1 MKKNKSCF
9 GFILPLVLITTLSS
23 CSSVISESFK
33 KDKVDFKNYNKI
45 AVLNIES
52 NIEQLPSQEITE
64 ITSLKFLK
72 KGFNVIQNKH
82 LKIMVDQD
90 SLRITGFSENTKKK
104 LQLQDIN
111 AVVTGVLSGYQKN
124 IPIINNALPL
134 LNNASNLNECK
145 VSLSF
150 IMFDIN
156 SGETLWSARGLK
168 VQQSDNLTP
177 DMVLNEV
184 LKEIDGKLPES
195 FEQKKFLWFF

>member
-1 MKKNKSCF
+1 MKKYT
-9 GFILPLVLITTLSS
+9 FILPLVFTTTLFS

-33 KDKVDFKNYNKI
+33 KDKIDFINYNKI

-52 NIEQLPSQEITE
+52 NMEQLPSKEITE

-90 SLRITGFSENTKKK
+90 TLRVTGFSENTKKK

-111 AVVTGVLSGYQKN
+111 AVATGFLSGYKKN
-124 IPIINNALPL
+124 IPIINNTLPL
-134 LNNASNLNECK
+134 ANNASNLNECK

-156 SGETLWSARGLK
+156 SGETIWSARGLK
-168 VQQSDNLTP
+168 VQQSDNLTI
-177 DMVLNEV
+177 DMVLNDV
-184 LKEIDGKLPES
+184 LKEIDAKLPES
-195 FEQKKFLWFF
+195 FEAKKFLWIF